1 MQTSSQ
7 TIGKHATT
15 LNLSISSLQLLSV
28 LWNDMPRKNYIHL
41 NYHKVAFPGF
51 FLTLMYDIYKRTNI
65 WKLFYIFTKQ
75 VNCGLKGG
83 RGKLIRNP
91 YFVSVQIPLT
101 LHASSIRKFLIAWG
115 CNLWRSRDMSTCKQA
130 PTLEKKYLD
139 LPHISIPY

>member
-7 TIGKHATT
+7 TIGKHSTT
-15 LNLSISSLQLLSV
+15 LNLSSSSLQLLSV

-101 LHASSIRKFLIAWG
+101 CIARVFYQEIPHCVG
-115 CNLWRSRDMSTCKQA
+115 VVIF
-130 PTLEKKYLD
+130 ED
-139 LPHISIPY
+139 LVIWALVNKRRL